1 MRIVIDLQGAQTESR
16 FRGIGR
22 YSLSI
27 AQAIARN
34 RGDHEVIIAL
44 NGLFEHTIEPIRA
57 AFEGILPQENIR
69 VWIAPGPVFDKDEKN
84 ACRREAAEY
93 IREAF
98 LASLQP
104 DIIFITSLFEGFDEN
119 AVISVGLF
127 DKKTIS
133 IVTLHDLIPF
143 RNPDQYLRSNPNFEA
158 FYLRKIEHLKRAYA
172 WLAVSK
178 FSAIEGCG
186 LLEFDKD
193 RTSVVYEASDSRFQR
208 IGISSFFKKKLITQY
223 TIFRPF
229 VLYAGGGDARK
240 NLSRLIRA
248 YSLLPSDMRKSH
260 QLVMAGKLWDNELHD
275 LIGTAKSAGLDKDE
289 LVFTGYVSD
298 DELVQFYN
306 LCELFIFPSWEEGF
320 GLPALEAMSCGAP
333 VIAANSS
340 SLPEVLGREDAL
352 FDPFSEDSIAS
363 KIADVLLDESFRE
376 DLARH
381 GIEQAKKFSWNNCAM
396 KAISAFEQFGRQ
408 REQNN
413 ESLNTQSI
421 RPKLAFI
428 SPLPPERSGIADYSA
443 ELLRALSQ
451 IYDIDVIVNQPE
463 ISDTWIKACLPV
475 RQVNWFIK
483 HFNRY
488 DRLLYHIGNSL
499 FHLHMFDLLDRF
511 PGVVVLHD
519 FFLSSAK
526 AHLDLKG
533 QLPSTW
539 VPELYL
545 SHGYLAVWERFHIPD
560 SMDVVYKYPC
570 NFSTI
575 KKAVGIITHSAHS
588 AQLAQDWY
596 DLELDDFWK
605 IVPLLR
611 APIGET
617 DKMMAR
623 VKLGLSKDDFIV
635 CCFGMIAPTKL
646 NHDLIRA
653 WLSSKLAKDIHCQLI
668 FVGEKHDG
676 DYGKKLEDVIHKNS
690 LKSSILLTGWVDAE
704 TFRHYLASADMAVQL
719 RTNSRGET
727 SAAILD
733 CMNFGL
739 PTIVN
744 ANGSIAELP
753 RDSVWMLPD
762 GFNDSELIEA
772 LETLWQ
778 DSNKRQALGDRARMV
793 VMEKHAPRICAE
805 KYTQAIESFYAGIH
819 TGTKALINKLTELDK
834 VPVDEASIKALAAS
848 ISQNMPS
855 KHPAHQLLVDISGL
869 VQTDLKTGIE
879 RVTRSILEDLLLDP
893 PPGYRVEPVYAA
905 SDHLGYRYARNFT
918 MRLLECPV
926 SGLVD
931 DLIETYPGDIFLG
944 LELQSQIVPIQIS
957 YLKSLHDFGVKII
970 FIVYDLL
977 PVLLPQHFPE
987 GVKEI
992 HSKWL
997 SAIAQFD
1004 GAICISMTVADDIM
1018 EWLKINSPNRLRP
1031 FKIGHFKLG
1040 ADVENSVPTLGLPDD
1055 APHVLAALAGRP
1067 CFLMVGTI
1075 EPRKGYLQ
1083 VIAAFDELIR
1093 QGIDINLAIVGNEGW
1108 KGVPEGM
1115 RRTIPEIVNILR
1127 SHPERD
1133 KRLFWLEGISDE
1145 YLEKVYAAS
1154 TCLIAASEGEGFG
1167 LPLIEAAKHN
1177 LPIIARDI
1185 SVFHEV
1191 AGDHAFYFK
1200 GKEPSDL
1207 AKAVQEWLEL
1217 FKNDR
1222 HPKPDGI
1229 SCLTWKQ
1236 STRQMLDVILKENWY
1251 EEWIPQKA
1259 GK

>member
-34 RGDHEVIIAL
+34 KGDHEIIIAL
-44 NGLFEHTIEPIRA
+44 NGLFPDTIGPIRER
-57 AFEGILPQENIR
+57 FEGILPQEDIR
-69 VWIAPGPVFDKDEKN
+69 VWIAPGPVFDSDEKN
-84 ACRREAAEY
+84 VCRREVAEY

-104 DIIFITSLFEGFDEN
+104 DIVFITSLFEGFDEN
-119 AVISVGLF
+119 AVTSVAII
-127 DKKTIS
+127 DQKTPT
-133 IVTLHDLIPF
+133 IVMLYDLIPL
-143 RNPDQYLRSNPNFEA
+143 RNPDQYLSSNPKYKEY
-158 FYLRKIEHLKRAYA
+158 YLRKIEHLKRANA
-172 WLAVSK
+172 LLAISEYTAK
-178 FSAIEGCG
+178 QGCI
-186 LLEFDKD
+186 LLNLNENKIFNI
-193 RTSVVYEASDSRFQR
+193 YGASDVRLKNIKIPLKNEEELRQRF
-208 IGISSFFKKKLITQY
+208 GIT
-223 TIFRPF
+223 RPF
-229 VLYAGGGDARK
+229 ILYTGGGDARK

-248 YSLLPSDMRKSH
+248 FSLLSTDMIKSH
-260 QLVMAGKLWDNELHD
+260 QLAIVGKLSDYEIND
-275 LIGTAKSAGLDKDE
+275 LIETARSVGLKQDE
-289 LVFTGYVSD
+289 LVFTGYISD
-298 DELVQFYN
+298 NELLKFYN
-306 LCELFIFPSWEEGF
+306 LCKLFVFPSWEEGF
-320 GLPALEAMSCGAP
+320 GLPVLEAMSCGAP
-333 VIAANSS
+333 TIAANSS
-340 SLPEVLGREDAL
+340 SIPEVVGREDAL
-352 FDPFSEDSIAS
+352 FDPFSIESIAA
-363 KIADVLLDESFRE
+363 KISYVLSNASFRE
-376 DLARH
+376 ELSHH
-381 GIEQAKKFSWNNCAM
+381 GIFQAKKFSWDNSAK
-396 KAISAFEQFGRQ
+396 KAILALEQYAV
-408 REQNN
+408 EKHQNCQGPK
-413 ESLNTQSI
+413 EHII
-421 RPKLAFI
+421 RPKLAYV

-443 ELLRALSQ
+443 ELLPELTRY
-451 IYDIDVIVNQPE
+451 YDIELIVSQSQV
-463 ISDTWIKACLPV
+463 SDTWINACLPI
-475 RQVNWFIK
+475 RSIDWFAN
-483 HFNRY
+483 HSDHY
-488 DRLLYHIGNSL
+488 DRIVYHIGNSP
-499 FHLHMFDLLDRF
+499 FHRYMFELLISF

-519 FFLSSAK
+519 FFLSGVK
-526 AHLDLKG
+526 AYLDLNE
-533 QLPSTW
+533 LVPSMWTH
-539 VPELYL
+539 ELYS
-545 SHGYLAVWERFHIPD
+545 SHGYYSVWERFHIQD
-560 SMDVVYKYPC
+560 LENIISKYPC
-570 NFSTI
+570 NFSII
-575 KKAVGIITHSAHS
+575 KKAIGIITHSEYS
-588 AQLAQDWY
+588 AQLAHDWY
-596 DLELDDFWK
+596 DLELNDFWK
-605 IVPLLR
+605 IIPLLR
-611 APIGET
+611 APIKET
-617 DKMMAR
+617 DKMTAR

-646 NHDLIRA
+646 NCNLMRA
-653 WLSSKLAKDIHCQLI
+653 WQSSKLANDIHCQLI

-676 DYGKKLEDVIHKNS
+676 DYGKKLEDIIQKNS
-690 LKSSILLTGWVDAE
+690 LRNSIILTGWVDAE
-704 TFRHYLASADMAVQL
+704 TFRLYLASADIAVQL

-762 GFNDSELIEA
+762 DFNDSELIEA

-778 DSNKRQALGDRARMV
+778 DTNKRQALGERARMV
-793 VMEKHAPRICAE
+793 VMEQHSPRICAE
-805 KYTQAIESFYAGIH
+805 KYAQAIESFYAGIH
-819 TGTKALINKLTELDK
+819 TGTKALINKLAELDNL
-834 VPVDEASIKALAAS
+834 PADEASIMALAS
-848 ISQNMPS
+848 CISQNMPS
-855 KHPAHQLLVDISGL
+855 RRPAHQLLVDISGL

-893 PPGYRVEPVYAA
+893 PPGYRVEPVYAT
-905 SDHLGYRYARNFT
+905 SDRSGYRYARNFT

-957 YLKSLHDFGVKII
+957 YLKSLHHLGIKII
-970 FIVYDLL
+970 FMVYDLL
-977 PVLLPQHFPE
+977 PVLLPQYFPE
-987 GVKEI
+987 GMDEI

-1004 GAICISMTVADDIM
+1004 GAIRISMTVADDIM
-1018 EWLKINSPNRLRP
+1018 EWLKINRPNRLRP
-1031 FKIGHFKLG
+1031 FEIGYFKLG

-1055 APHVLAALAGRP
+1055 APHVIAALAERP

-1083 VIAAFDELIR
+1083 VIAAFDELLG
-1093 QGIDINLAIVGNEGW
+1093 QGIDINLVIVGNEGW

-1115 RRTIPEIVNILR
+1115 RCTIPEIVNILR
-1127 SHPERD
+1127 SHQERD

-1177 LPIIARDI
+1177 MPIIARDI
-1185 SVFHEV
+1185 SVFQEV

-1222 HPKPDGI
+1222 HPKSEGI
-1229 SCLTWKQ
+1229 QCLTWKQ

-1251 EEWIPQKA
+1251 EEWMPQKA
-1259 GK
+1259 G